1 MNTESRRVFIG
12 LGGNLGEVET
22 TLMEAL
28 FALDEIPQ
36 TTLRRQSSIYRTPAW
51 GNTDQPDFLNCVA
64 ELQTRLGPTILL
76 EKCLEI
82 ETRFGRIRQQE
93 QSWQARTLDLDI
105 LLFGDDI
112 VHEPNLHIPHP
123 HMHERA
129 FVLVPLA
136 ELVNDLEIPG
146 QGSLKDCLAK
156 LDISNIKIL
165 E

>member
-1 MNTESRRVFIG
+1 MINESRRVFIG
-12 LGGNLGEVET
+12 LGGNLGEVEN

-36 TTLRRQSSIYRTPAW
+36 TTLRRQSSTYRTPAW
-51 GNTDQPDFLNCVA
+51 GNTDQADFLNCVA
-64 ELQTRLGPTILL
+64 ELQTRLTPNTLL
-76 EKCLEI
+76 QKLLEI
-82 ETRFGRIRQQE
+82 EERFGRIRQQDE
-93 QSWQARTLDLDI
+93 RWQPRTLDLDI
-105 LLFGDDI
+105 LLFGDEVI
-112 VHEPNLHIPHP
+112 HEAHLDIPHP

-146 QGSLKDCLAK
+146 QGSVKDCLAK
-156 LDISNIKIL
+156 LDISDIKIL

>member
-1 MNTESRRVFIG
+1 MNIEPRRVFIG

-82 ETRFGRIRQQE
+82 EARFGRIRQQE
-93 QSWQARTLDLDI
+93 QRWQARTLDLDI

-112 VHEPNLHIPHP
+112 IHEPNLHIPHP

-136 ELVNDLEIPG
+136 ELMNDLEIPG

>member
-1 MNTESRRVFIG
+1 MINEPKRVFVG
-12 LGGNLGEVET
+12 LGGNVGEVEE

-51 GNTDQPDFLNCVA
+51 GNTEQDDFLNCVA
-64 ELQTRLGPTILL
+64 ELQTRLSPFILL
-76 EKCLEI
+76 QKLLEI
-82 ETRFGRIRQQE
+82 EQRFGRVRQQE
-93 QSWQARTLDLDI
+93 ERWQPRALDLDI
-105 LLFGDDI
+105 LLFGDDVI
-112 VHEPNLHIPHP
+112 TSESLNVPHP
-123 HMHERA
+123 HIHERA

-136 ELVNDLEIPG
+136 ELVNELEIPG

-156 LDISNIKIL
+156 LDISGIQIL

>member
-1 MNTESRRVFIG
+1 MNIEPRRVFIG

-82 ETRFGRIRQQE
+82 EARFGRIRQQE
-93 QSWQARTLDLDI
+93 QRWQARTLDLDI

-112 VHEPNLHIPHP
+112 IHEPNLHIPHP

>member
-1 MNTESRRVFIG
+1 MNIESRRVFIG
-12 LGGNLGEVET
+12 LGGNTGDVET

-36 TTLRRQSSIYRTPAW
+36 TTLRRQSSTYRTPAW
-51 GNTDQPDFLNCVA
+51 GNTEQADFLNCVA
-64 ELQTRLGPTILL
+64 ELQTRLSPSVLL

-82 ETRFGRIRQQE
+82 EMRFGRVRQQD
-93 QSWQARTLDLDI
+93 QRWQPRTLDLDI
-105 LLFGDDI
+105 LLFGDETI
-112 VHEPNLHIPHP
+112 REANLHVPHP

-156 LDISNIKIL
+156 LDTSNIKIL

>member
-1 MNTESRRVFIG
+1 MINESRRVFVG

-36 TTLRRQSSIYRTPAW
+36 TTLRRQSSTYRTPAW
-51 GNTDQPDFLNCVA
+51 GNTDQADFLNCVA
-64 ELQTRLGPTILL
+64 ELQTRLTPGTLL
-76 EKCLEI
+76 QKLLEI
-82 ETRFGRIRQQE
+82 EERFGRIRQQDE
-93 QSWQARTLDLDI
+93 RWQPRTLDLDI
-105 LLFGDDI
+105 LLFGDEVI
-112 VHEPNLHIPHP
+112 HEAHLDIPHP

-156 LDISNIKIL
+156 LDISEIKIL

>member
-1 MNTESRRVFIG
+1 MNDPKRVFIG
-12 LGGNLGEVET
+12 LGGNIGEVEE

-28 FALDEIPQ
+28 FALDELPQ

-51 GNTDQPDFLNCVA
+51 GNTEQDDFLNCVA
-64 ELQTRLGPTILL
+64 ELQTRLSPTILL
-76 EKCLEI
+76 QKLLEI
-82 ETRFGRIRQQE
+82 EERFGRVRKQE
-93 QSWQARTLDLDI
+93 ERWQPRALDLDI
-105 LLFGDDI
+105 LLFGDDVI
-112 VHEPNLHIPHP
+112 REENLHVPHP

-136 ELVNDLEIPG
+136 ELVNELEIPG

-156 LDISNIKIL
+156 LDTSGVQVL

>member
-12 LGGNLGEVET
+12 LGGNLGEVES

-51 GNTDQPDFLNCVA
+51 GNTDQADFLNCVA
-64 ELQTRLGPTILL
+64 EIQTRLSPTILL

-82 ETRFGRIRQQE
+82 EERFGRIRQQE
-93 QSWQARTLDLDI
+93 QRWQARTLDLDI

-136 ELVNDLEIPG
+136 ELANDLEIPG
-146 QGSLKDCLAK
+146 QGSLKDCLAQ
-156 LDISNIKIL
+156 LDISNIKTL

>member
-1 MNTESRRVFIG
+1 MSNESRRVFIG
-12 LGGNLGEVET
+12 FGGNLGDVEA

-28 FALDEIPQ
+28 FAMDEIPQ
-36 TTLRRQSSIYRTPAW
+36 TTLRRQSAIYRTPAW
-51 GNTDQPDFLNCVA
+51 GNTDQADFLNGVA
-64 ELQTRLGPTILL
+64 ELQTRLTPNILL
-76 EKCLEI
+76 QKLLEI
-82 ETRFGRIRQQE
+82 EERFGRIRHQDE
-93 QSWQARTLDLDI
+93 RWQPRTLDLDI
-105 LLFGDDI
+105 LLFGNELI
-112 VHEPNLHIPHP
+112 NEANLRVPHP

-156 LDISNIKIL
+156 LDISDIKIL

>member
-1 MNTESRRVFIG
+1 MSSESRRVFIG
-12 LGGNLGEVET
+12 LGGNMGDVAT
-22 TLMEAL
+22 TLTEAL

-36 TTLRRQSSIYRTPAW
+36 TTLRRQSSNYRTPAW
-51 GNTDQPDFLNCVA
+51 GNTDQADFVNCVA
-64 ELQTRLGPTILL
+64 ELQTRLSPSILL

-82 ETRFGRIRQQE
+82 EERFGRIRQQE
-93 QSWQARTLDLDI
+93 ERWQPRTLDLDI

-112 VHEPNLHIPHP
+112 INEAHLHIPHP

-136 ELVNDLEIPG
+136 ELVNELEIPG

-156 LDISNIKIL
+156 LDISDIKIL

>member
-1 MNTESRRVFIG
+1 MINEPRRVFIG

-36 TTLRRQSSIYRTPAW
+36 TTLRRQSSTYRTPAW
-51 GNTDQPDFLNCVA
+51 GNTDQADFLNCVA
-64 ELQTRLGPTILL
+64 ELQTRLSPTILL
-76 EKCLEI
+76 QKLLEI
-82 ETRFGRIRQQE
+82 EERFGRIRQPE
-93 QSWQARTLDLDI
+93 EHWQPRTLDLDI
-105 LLFGDDI
+105 LLFGDETI
-112 VHEPNLHIPHP
+112 NEAHLRIPHP

-136 ELVNDLEIPG
+136 ELVSDLEIPG
-146 QGSLKDCLAK
+146 QGSLKACLAK
-156 LDISNIKIL
+156 LDTSDIKIL

>member
-1 MNTESRRVFIG
+1 M
-12 LGGNLGEVET
+12 
-22 TLMEAL
+22 
-28 FALDEIPQ
+28 
-36 TTLRRQSSIYRTPAW
+36 
-51 GNTDQPDFLNCVA
+51 
-64 ELQTRLGPTILL
+64 L

-82 ETRFGRIRQQE
+82 EERFGRIRQQE
-93 QSWQARTLDLDI
+93 QRWQARTLDLDI

-112 VHEPNLHIPHP
+112 VHEANLHIPHP

-136 ELVNDLEIPG
+136 ELMKDLEIPG

>member
-1 MNTESRRVFIG
+1 MINESRRVFIG
-12 LGGNLGEVET
+12 FGGNMGDVEA

-28 FALDEIPQ
+28 FAIDEIPQ
-36 TTLRRQSSIYRTPAW
+36 TTLRRQSAIYRTPAW
-51 GNTDQPDFLNCVA
+51 GNTDQADFLNGVA
-64 ELQTRLGPTILL
+64 ELQTRLTPNILL
-76 EKCLEI
+76 QKLLEI
-82 ETRFGRIRQQE
+82 EERFGRIRQQDE
-93 QSWQARTLDLDI
+93 RWQPRTLDLDI
-105 LLFGDDI
+105 LLFGDDVI
-112 VHEPNLHIPHP
+112 NEANLRVPHP

-156 LDISNIKIL
+156 LDISDIKIL

>member
-1 MNTESRRVFIG
+1 MIIEPKRVFVG
-12 LGGNLGEVET
+12 LGGNVGEVQE

-51 GNTDQPDFLNCVA
+51 GNTEQADFLNCVA
-64 ELQTRLGPTILL
+64 ELQTRLSPLVLL
-76 EKCLEI
+76 QKLLEI
-82 ETRFGRIRQQE
+82 EQRFGRVRQKDE
-93 QSWQARTLDLDI
+93 RWQPRELDLDI

-112 VHEPNLHIPHP
+112 VSAENLHVPHP

-136 ELVNDLEIPG
+136 ELVNELEIPG
-146 QGSLKDCLAK
+146 RGSLKDCLAK
-156 LDISNIKIL
+156 LDISGIQIL

>member
-1 MNTESRRVFIG
+1 VNTESRRVFVG

-28 FALDEIPQ
+28 FALDELPQ
-36 TTLRRQSSIYRTPAW
+36 TTLRRQSSIYQTPAW
-51 GNTDQPDFLNCVA
+51 GYTDQADFLNCVA
-64 ELQTRLGPTILL
+64 ELQTRLSPNILL
-76 EKCLEI
+76 QKLLEI
-82 ETRFGRIRQQE
+82 EERFGRVRQQAE
-93 QSWQARTLDLDI
+93 RWQPRTLDLDI

-112 VHEPNLHIPHP
+112 VHEPHLHIPHP

-136 ELVNDLEIPG
+136 ELTNELEIPG
-146 QGSLKDCLAK
+146 QGSLMNCLAR

-165 E
+165 K

>member
-36 TTLRRQSSIYRTPAW
+36 TTLRRQSSLYRTPAW
-51 GNTDQPDFLNCVA
+51 GNTNQDDFLNCVA
-64 ELQTRLGPTILL
+64 ELQTRLSAQILL
-76 EKCLEI
+76 KKLLEI
-82 ETRFGRIRQQE
+82 EERFGRIRQQDE
-93 QSWQARTLDLDI
+93 RWQPRTLDLDI
-105 LLFGDDI
+105 LLCGDDI
-112 VHEPNLHIPHP
+112 VNEPHLHVPHL

-136 ELVNDLEIPG
+136 ELVKELEIPG
-146 QGSLKDCLAK
+146 QGSLKGCLAK
-156 LDISNIKIL
+156 LDISDIKIL